1 MRFFADGP
9 NIPDELLEER
19 DNGNVVFFCGAGI
32 SRPAGLPDFLTL
44 TKQVVHKLGMP
55 GDAKSRAL
63 WGKVEQE
70 LEQSSPNLDFVP
82 PLDQIFNLLQQEYGA
97 GYIDDLVCQLLKTPT
112 KANVEQHKLILRLSR
127 NSAHR
132 PQIVTT
138 NFDLLFERAER
149 SLKRHVPPA
158 LPDLASGQ
166 PLDGLVYLHG
176 RWSKPAKDGV
186 LSRKGMVISSSDFGR
201 AYLAD
206 GWATR
211 FVRDLLQN
219 YVIVLIGY
227 TANDPPVRYLLEG
240 LHARGSD
247 RSARIYAFDQ
257 GTDNEVEGRWRNR
270 GVRSLAYP
278 QSSAHSAL
286 WQSLSAW
293 AEWAD
298 DPEAWRRS
306 IVEMAQLRP
315 RNLQPYQRGQVAS
328 LVLTTVG
335 AKSFADAK
343 PAPPAEW
350 LCVFDRNMRYAEKK
364 TRGDSEFD
372 PQACFGLDDDPPR
385 PQKTGVITE
394 VVGEDFLSPF
404 PHDERMDGRV
414 RLAGVGGRWANPLPP
429 RLFQLTRWFGK
440 VLNDPSAAWWAAG
453 YPALHPELLNQVEW
467 QLENS
472 SDSMEPLAHRIWGLL
487 LEKFRYSPA
496 DEHDNGWY
504 SLTDKLSKDGWSAL
518 SFRSFERVVQP
529 YLKPKRPWSL
539 FLPEGPYAS
548 LRLREV
554 VDFEVEFPVRDSDKP
569 IIPSD
574 RLPSV
579 FRALRR
585 GLELAATLLEEIDT
599 DYWTTHTL
607 FPEVGGGERFHESV
621 DIYLQWVVEL
631 LNRLTVEHPDCA
643 RAEVQSWPVNEIFFF
658 NKLKIYAWKNSDLF
672 SGIDAANGLRA
683 LPNEGFWESNHQR
696 ELLHTLRERWDDF
709 SLSDRGDIEARIIS
723 GPSPWDGQ
731 EEADYLVSK
740 ALRSARMLGWLEQ
753 QGCSLSDGVRK
764 LLPELR
770 AADSRWDSSWD
781 RSADYSHE
789 SGSGWVRTESD
800 PAKIIDAPLSEVMQL
815 VKEGTGHSYTELT
828 DYRPFQG
835 LVEQRPLRAVAVLS
849 YEARCGRYPQEL
861 WRVAISNWPEE
872 TRNRLRW
879 LFAWR
884 IARLPTE
891 VVEELHH
898 PISYWFKKNLPALAH
913 ISLNGALSLWDKIVD
928 HLYLADVEAARS
940 SLGDVTIGGVSQHR
954 SRRTYEHAINSPF
967 GHMTEALFSIL
978 DGLKLKADAG
988 IPREFQARME
998 RLLEAPGEGR
1008 DHVASEM
1015 AIRHRWL
1022 YYLDKTWVSSW
1033 LIPMFQAENS
1043 LAESAWN
1050 GFLHSDQ
1057 LPDPELFSFLK
1068 PSFLHVFRCVPTWR
1082 WADGSARR
1090 LSEFLIIACYWGF
1103 RNGGYLSFDEGR
1115 VALQTLD
1122 DESRASAAWCLAR
1135 IVKEQ
1140 RCWMSFGKSFV
1151 QGAWPR
1157 EARFQNAV
1165 TSMHLAIMAEE
1176 SGRHFPDVVKV
1187 VLPILSSVEKLDSLI
1202 YRLNKEQ
1209 GEEEVHLAERFPEP
1223 MLALLERLIPDDPRS
1238 APYGLAS
1245 ALNLI
1250 VEAAPKLRQD
1260 ARLRR
1265 LNNLVSRR

>member
-44 TKQVVHKLGMP
+44 TEQVVHKLGMP

-63 WGKVEQE
+63 WERVEQE
-70 LEQSSPNLDFVP
+70 LEQDSPNLDFVP
-82 PLDQIFNLLQQEYGA
+82 PLDQMFNLLQQEYGA
-97 GYIDDLVCQLLKTPT
+97 GYIDDLVCQLLKTPIRA
-112 KANVEQHKLILRLSR
+112 KVEQHKLILRLSR
-127 NSAHR
+127 NAAHR
-132 PQIVTT
+132 PQLVTT
-138 NFDLLFERAER
+138 NFDLLFERADR

-166 PLDGLVYLHG
+166 PLEGLVYLHG

-278 QSSAHSAL
+278 QSSAHAAL
-286 WQSLSAW
+286 WESLRAW

-298 DPEAWRRS
+298 DPDAWRRS
-306 IVEMAQLRP
+306 IVEMAQLGP

-328 LVLTTVG
+328 LVRTTVG
-335 AKSFADAK
+335 AKFFADAE

-364 TRGDSEFD
+364 TRGHSEFD
-372 PQACFGLDDDPPR
+372 PQACFGLDEDPPR
-385 PQKTGVITE
+385 PQKTGVRTE
-394 VVGEDFLSPF
+394 AVGEDFLSPF
-404 PHDERMDGRV
+404 SHDERMDGHV
-414 RLAGVGGRWANPLPP
+414 RLAGVGGRWANPLSP
-429 RLFQLTRWFGK
+429 RLFQLARWFGK
-440 VLNDPSAAWWAAG
+440 VLNDPRAAWWAAG
-453 YPALHPELLNQVEW
+453 YPALHPDLLNQVEW

-472 SDSMEPLAHRIWGLL
+472 SASMEPLAHRIWGLL
-487 LEKFRYSPA
+487 IEKFRYSPA
-496 DEHDNGWY
+496 DEHDDGWY
-504 SLTDKLSKDGWSAL
+504 SLIRKLNTGGWNA
-518 SFRSFERVVQP
+518 SFLRRFERVVQP
-529 YLKPKRPWSL
+529 YLKPKRPWSSC
-539 FLPEGPYAS
+539 LPDGGYTS

-554 VDFEVEFPVRDSDKP
+554 VDFEVGFPTRDSDKP
-569 IIPSD
+569 TIPSD
-574 RLPSV
+574 RLPDV

-585 GLELAATLLEEIDT
+585 GLELGASLLEEIDT
-599 DYWTTHTL
+599 DYWTTKTL
-607 FPEVGGGERFHESV
+607 APEVGVDERSHDAV
-621 DIYLQWVVEL
+621 DIYLQWVAVL
-631 LNRLTVEHPDCA
+631 FDRLAIECPDYT
-643 RAEVQSWPVNEIFFF
+643 RAEVQSWPANEPFFF
-658 NKLKIYAWKNSDLF
+658 NKLKIYAWKNSGLF
-672 SGIDAANGLRA
+672 SGLDAANGLLA
-683 LPNEGFWESNHQR
+683 LPDEGFWESNHQR
-696 ELLHTLRERWDDF
+696 ELLHTLRERWGDF
-709 SLSDRGDIEARIIS
+709 SLSDRSKIEARIIS
-723 GPSPWDGQ
+723 GPPPWEGQ
-731 EEADYLVSK
+731 EEADYQVSK
-740 ALRSARMLGWLEQ
+740 ALRSATILGWLEQ
-753 QGCSLSDGVRK
+753 QGCSLSDGALKV
-764 LLPELR
+764 LPALR
-770 AADSRWDSSWD
+770 AVDTRWNPLWD
-781 RSADYSHE
+781 TSADDSHE
-789 SGSGWVRTESD
+789 GGGGWVRTESD
-800 PAKIIDAPLSEVMQL
+800 PSRIIDAPLSEVVQL
-815 VKEGTGHSYTELT
+815 VKEGSGHSYTDLT

-861 WRVAISNWPEE
+861 WRTAISNWPEGKQE
-872 TRNRLRW
+872 RLRW

-884 IARLPTE
+884 IVRLPTE
-891 VVEELHH
+891 VVGELHH
-898 PISYWFKKNLPALAH
+898 PISYWFKKNLPALAY
-913 ISLNGALSLWDKIVD
+913 ISLNNALSLWDKIVD
-928 HLYLADVEAARS
+928 HLYRAGVDAARS
-940 SLGDVTIGGVSQHR
+940 SMGDVSIGGVQQHR

-967 GHMTEALFSIL
+967 GHMAEALFSIL

-1022 YYLDKTWVSSW
+1022 YYLDRAWVSSW
-1033 LIPMFQAENS
+1033 LVPMFQAENA

-1050 GFLHSDQ
+1050 GFLHSNQ
-1057 LPDPELFSFLK
+1057 LPGPEFFSFLK
-1068 PSFLHVFRCVPTWR
+1068 PNFLNVFRCMPTWC
-1082 WADGSARR
+1082 WSDSPARR
-1090 LSEFLIIACYWGF
+1090 LSEFLIIACYWGTKG
-1103 RNGGYLSFDEGR
+1103 GGYLSFDEGR
-1115 VALQTLD
+1115 AALQHLD
-1122 DESRASAAWCLAR
+1122 HEGRASAAWCLVN

-1140 RCWMSFGKSFV
+1140 RCWRSFGKPFL
-1151 QGAWPR
+1151 QRAWPR
-1157 EARFQNAV
+1157 EARFQSAA
-1165 TSMHLAIMAEE
+1165 TSRHFASMAE
-1176 SGRHFPDVVKV
+1176 GAGGHFPDVVKT
-1187 VLPILSSVEKLDSLI
+1187 VLPFLSPVEHLDSLI
-1202 YRLNKEQ
+1202 HQLNKEQ
-1209 GEEEVHLAERFPEP
+1209 GEEEDNLAEKFPEP
-1223 MLALLERLIPDDPRS
+1223 MLALLDRLIPDDPRS
-1238 APYGLAS
+1238 APYGLMS

-1250 VEAAPKLRQD
+1250 AEAAPKLRQD
-1260 ARLRR
+1260 ARWRR
-1265 LNNLVSRR
+1265 LNHLVSFR